1 MSFLITHYYLIEPT
15 PPLITRLQSA
25 LEESFASVLLERLV
39 VAKSHQSSL
48 NTVLEQANIT
58 EIKLA
63 FLARL
68 LIDRVWDFATQFEDL
83 FGSQEL
89 STSLFDR
96 WWTLSEIECE
106 SFSDWAGFVT
116 QAREQS
122 NNASNSK

>member
-15 PPLITRLQSA
+15 PLLITRLQSA
-25 LEESFASVLLERLV
+25 LEEFFASMLLERIV

-48 NTVLEQANIT
+48 SIELEQANIT

-83 FGSQEL
+83 FGSPDL
-89 STSLFDR
+89 SVTLFDR
-96 WWTLSEIECE
+96 WWTLSEIEYE
-106 SFSDWAGFVT
+106 SFSDWEGFVT

-122 NNASNSK
+122 NNANNPK